1 MRIRLRD
8 NVQTA
13 IEMAMIDPL
22 TGLNNRRYLESHLA
36 TLLDQAAHRG
46 RPLSLMILDIDHFK
60 AVNDTRGHNRVTA
73 VAALARRTWEIHHAS
88 LGKQRVDPANALI
101 SLQFSG
107 RPVTLPWPDG
117 FASGGGEEVPTSG
130 TPAVVRV

>member
-1 MRIRLRD
+1 LQSDPLARAHAEFARSFDCRDGGPRAHFAWLDLGVNDYLVRPIDCNELVARVRTQLRRKRYADSLRD

-46 RPLSLMILDIDHFK
+46 RPLSLMILDSITSK
-60 AVNDTRGHNRVTA
+60 PSTTPTA
-73 VAALARRTWEIHHAS
+73 TM
-88 LGKQRVDPANALI
+88 PAMK
-101 SLQFSG
+101 S
-107 RPVTLPWPDG
+107 
-117 FASGGGEEVPTSG
+117 
-130 TPAVVRV
+130 

>member
-46 RPLSLMILDIDHFK
+46 RPLSLMILDSITSK
-60 AVNDTRGHNRVTA
+60 PSTTPTA
-73 VAALARRTWEIHHAS
+73 TM
-88 LGKQRVDPANALI
+88 PAMK
-101 SLQFSG
+101 S
-107 RPVTLPWPDG
+107 
-117 FASGGGEEVPTSG
+117 
-130 TPAVVRV
+130 